1 MTETSPTRESLQK
14 LARLHDWIVAAGLAG
29 EDGGALIA
37 GYCQRLCDDGV
48 PLDRCAVGVDTLHP
62 VLIGSNFIW
71 SAEAGIAQR
80 DYARSEAEAAD
91 KLWLRSP
98 FHYLAEREE
107 TRLRLKPGGGLPAEL
122 PRFAILEEL
131 KAAGTT
137 DYLVL
142 LTPLSGE
149 EAIGDFDTVYSSW
162 TTRDPAGF
170 SDAQLAL
177 IEGSLPSLCLALK
190 STLTRSITDTLMR
203 TYLGDDAGHRVLS
216 GKIERGTAEA
226 IKAVLW
232 YSDLRGF
239 TRIADTAPSEILLG
253 LLNDY
258 AACVVETLHD
268 HDGQVLKFVGDGI
281 LAIFKLGDS
290 RVAGEEALDAAEA
303 LLARIDAL
311 NGQRETAGL
320 PTSDIYLALHLGEVL
335 YGNIGSL
342 ERLDFTVV
350 GPAVNEV
357 SRIEGLCRNLDQRV
371 LVSSEFAA
379 GAPAA
384 RSRLVSLGRY
394 ALRGVSEPQELFT
407 LEPR

>member
-1 MTETSPTRESLQK
+1 MTEPDPTQDALAK
-14 LARLHDWIVAAGLAG
+14 LAPLNDWIVTAGLAG
-29 EDGGALIA
+29 EEGGALIE
-37 GYCQRLCDDGV
+37 GYCRRLCQAGV

-62 VLIGSNFIW
+62 VLLGSNFIW
-71 SAEAGIAQR
+71 SAQAGISRR
-80 DYARSEAEAAD
+80 DYERSEAETAD
-91 KLWLRSP
+91 ELWLQSP
-98 FHYLAEREE
+98 FYYLAERKEA
-107 TRLRLKPGGGLPAEL
+107 RLRLKPGGVQDAGLPNFPILAEL
-122 PRFAILEEL
+122 E
-131 KAAGTT
+131 AAGTT

-149 EAIGDFDTVYSSW
+149 EAIGDFDTLYSSW
-162 TTRDPAGF
+162 TTQHPEGF
-170 SDAQLAL
+170 STGQLAI
-177 IEGSLPSLCLALK
+177 IEGSLPTLCLALK
-190 STLTRSITDTLMR
+190 SALTRGITETLMQ
-203 TYLGDDAGHRVLS
+203 TYLGQDAGRRVLS

-226 IKAVLW
+226 IEAVLW

-239 TRIADTAPSEILLG
+239 TRIADTAPSETLLR

-258 AACVVETLHD
+258 AACVVETLHA

-281 LAIFKLGDS
+281 LAIFKLDDS
-290 RVAGEEALDAAEA
+290 RAAGARALDAAEA
-303 LLARIDAL
+303 LLARVDAL
-311 NGQRETAGL
+311 NTDRGAAGL
-320 PTSDIYLALHLGEVL
+320 PSSDIYLALHLGEVL

-371 LVSSEFAA
+371 LVSSDFAA

>member
-1 MTETSPTRESLQK
+1 MTEPEPIPETLPK
-14 LARLHDWIVAAGLAG
+14 LARLNDWIVAAGLAG
-29 EDGGALIA
+29 EGGGALIE
-37 GYCQRLCDDGV
+37 GYCRRLREAGV
-48 PLDRCAVGVDTLHP
+48 PLERCAVGVDTLHP

-80 DYARSEAEAAD
+80 DYERSEAEAAD
-91 KLWLRSP
+91 ELWLQSP
-98 FHYLAEREE
+98 FYYLYERKE
-107 TRLRLKPGGGLPAEL
+107 TRLRLRPGEAQPAEL
-122 PRFAILEEL
+122 PRFPILEEL
-131 KAAGTT
+131 AAAGAS

-142 LTPLSGE
+142 LTSLSGE

-162 TTRDPAGF
+162 TTHHPAGF
-170 SDAQLAL
+170 SAAQLAL
-177 IEGSLPSLCLALK
+177 IEASLPTLCLALK
-190 STLTRSITDTLMR
+190 AVLTRSITETLMQ
-203 TYLGDDAGHRVLS
+203 TYLGEDAGQRVLR
-216 GKIERGTAEA
+216 GRIERGTAES
-226 IKAVLW
+226 IEAVLW

-239 TRIADTAPSEILLG
+239 TRIADTAPSETLLG

-258 AACVVETLHD
+258 AACVVETLHA

-281 LAIFKLGDS
+281 LAIFKLADS
-290 RVAGEEALDAAEA
+290 RAAGEQALDAAEA

-311 NGQRETAGL
+311 NAERGAAGL
-320 PTSDIYLALHLGEVL
+320 PTSDIYLGLHLGEVL
-335 YGNIGSL
+335 YGNVGSL

-371 LVSSEFAA
+371 LVSSDFAA

-384 RSRLVSLGRY
+384 RPRLVSLGRY

>member
-1 MTETSPTRESLQK
+1 MIEPDPTSDTLPA
-14 LARLHDWIVAAGLAG
+14 LARLNGWIVAAGLAG
-29 EDGGALIA
+29 DGGAALIE
-37 GYCQRLCDDGV
+37 GYCKRLREAAV
-48 PLDRCAVGVDTLHP
+48 PLDRCGIGVDTLHP
-62 VLIGSNFIW
+62 VLLGSNFIW

-80 DYARSEAEAAD
+80 DYQRSEAETAD
-91 KLWLRSP
+91 ELWLQSP
-98 FHYLAEREE
+98 FYYLAERAE
-107 TRLRLKPGGGLPAEL
+107 TRLRLKPGAPLAAGL
-122 PRFAILEEL
+122 PRFPILEEL
-131 KAAGTT
+131 EAAGAS

-142 LTPLSGE
+142 LTPLSGD

-162 TTRDPAGF
+162 TTQHPDGF
-170 SDAQLAL
+170 AAAQVAM
-177 IEGSLPSLCLALK
+177 IEGSLPTLCLALK
-190 STLTRSITDTLMR
+190 SALTRGITDTLMR
-203 TYLGDDAGHRVLS
+203 TYLGEDAGRRVLR
-216 GKIERGTAEA
+216 GRIERGTAEA
-226 IKAVLW
+226 IEAVLW

-239 TRIADTAPSEILLG
+239 TRIADTAPSETLLG

-258 AACVVETLHD
+258 AACVVETLHA
-268 HDGQVLKFVGDGI
+268 HDGQVLKFIGDGI
-281 LAIFKLGDS
+281 LAIFKPEDA
-290 RVAGEEALDAAEA
+290 RTAGEGALDAAEA

-311 NGQRETAGL
+311 NAERDAAGL

-335 YGNIGSL
+335 YGNIGSP

-371 LVSSEFAA
+371 LVSSDFAA